1 MIHIIIG
8 TKAQL
13 VKMAPA
19 MVLLADR
26 GIPYNFIYTG
36 QHRDT
41 IEEMLEDFGVKKP
54 DVILYKGQ
62 DITSASSMIFWFCRI
77 LFLSLVRK
85 QAIFRGDNQ
94 GIVLVHGDTFS
105 TLLGALMG
113 RIAGLK
119 VGHVESGLR
128 SYHLFHPFPEEITR
142 ILTFRLSHILFCPGD
157 WAMKNVA
164 SIKKEKINI
173 QANTLYDSLALASR
187 GSRLFDHL
195 PDYPFIIV
203 SLHRYENIFQKSRFE
218 KIIGILQWIAEYYK
232 ILFILHPP
240 TVKQLHHFGLYER
253 LNREMN
259 ISLRPRYNHTDV
271 ISLLEKC
278 EFVVTDGGSLQEET
292 YYMGKPCLLLRKAT
306 ERQEGIGENVV
317 LSNYDE
323 RIIQGFCRSYR
334 SYRHEPLKL
343 HINPSEVIVQTIIK
357 YSEGC

>member
-173 QANTLYDSLALASR
+173 QANTLYDSL
-187 GSRLFDHL
+187 
-195 PDYPFIIV
+195 
-203 SLHRYENIFQKSRFE
+203 QRFT
-218 KIIGILQWIAEYYK
+218 
-232 ILFILHPP
+232 P
-240 TVKQLHHFGLYER
+240 V
-253 LNREMN
+253 
-259 ISLRPRYNHTDV
+259 
-271 ISLLEKC
+271 
-278 EFVVTDGGSLQEET
+278 
-292 YYMGKPCLLLRKAT
+292 
-306 ERQEGIGENVV
+306 
-317 LSNYDE
+317 
-323 RIIQGFCRSYR
+323 
-334 SYRHEPLKL
+334 
-343 HINPSEVIVQTIIK
+343 
-357 YSEGC
+357 